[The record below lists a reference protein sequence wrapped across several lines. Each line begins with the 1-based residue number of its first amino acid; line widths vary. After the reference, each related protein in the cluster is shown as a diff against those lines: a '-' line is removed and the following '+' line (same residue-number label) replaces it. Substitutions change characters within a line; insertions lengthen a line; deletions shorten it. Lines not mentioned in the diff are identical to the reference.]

1 MLHNSKHGSLS
12 RRMISNTLKQLQ
24 NMSAHVFPMRF
35 SRSCFCLCLHFIQAI
50 PHPEMDR
57 PPGSRNT
64 SGGGAACVT
73 FSVFGNHKT
82 KSRVRKRFNNAYVD
96 ASLAAIDLTG
106 KHSWTL
112 VTLSMKVLK
121 GIFQRLRPD
130 YINISIHDE
139 GKLI

>member
-64 SGGGAACVT
+64 SGGEQPVLH
-73 FSVFGNHKT
+73 FLYLEIT
-82 KSRVRKRFNNAYVD
+82 KPNQGCEKGLTMS
-96 ASLAAIDLTG
+96 SLM
-106 KHSWTL
+106 H
-112 VTLSMKVLK
+112 
-121 GIFQRLRPD
+121 P
-130 YINISIHDE
+130 
-139 GKLI
+139 